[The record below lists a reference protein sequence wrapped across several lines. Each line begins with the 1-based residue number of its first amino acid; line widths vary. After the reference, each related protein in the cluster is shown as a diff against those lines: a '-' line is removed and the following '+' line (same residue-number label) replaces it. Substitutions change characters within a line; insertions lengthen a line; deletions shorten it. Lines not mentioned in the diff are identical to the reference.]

1 MKKKQMS
8 LWLFALLVALA
19 LGGCNSRQA
28 PAESPSPAEP
38 APVETEN
45 PTAPAEKPVENLG
58 PSWGAKNFSSL
69 LKDSYP
75 DIDDWELLFDESAL
89 WEAEGYEAKIQGC
102 SLLATEEGAGFDRL
116 LLYSLGPVGQA
127 LPEETELLLTVEGK
141 EADWQLGD
149 GEGITLSYAAAEPWY
164 PNLWLPEEG
173 RALLLDSIHGSLL
186 PLRCEEEPP
195 ALFVAQ
201 PLAEFWPQGN
211 YEDSLLYILPLE
223 EQDHSLWRLC
233 YYEAETQETTLL
245 GDQSEGFLQTYPL
258 EGGVIACVG
267 PEKVSFYDMATEEPW
282 EAFNVLEKGDGQ
294 NFLHMLWTDRDYP
307 QRQLLCYTDES
318 DGLGLLLVDSRGQ
331 VLEDFPL
338 GLEEGQALDGSFA
351 GGIFYFSYRPK
362 EDAALSSFPADENG
376 YLHLAVDVRPGKNH
390 SLQVWER

>member
-8 LWLFALLVALA
+8 LWLCALLVALA

-75 DIDDWELLFDESAL
+75 DIDDWELLFDESTL

-102 SLLATEEGAGFDRL
+102 SLLATEEGEGFDRL

-173 RALLLDSIHGSLL
+173 RALLLDSVNVKLL

-195 ALFVAQ
+195 ALFLSQ
-201 PLAEFWPQGN
+201 TLGEFWPQEGLK
-211 YEDSLLYILPLE
+211 DSLLYVLMRE
-223 EQDHSLWRLC
+223 EVDHTLWRL
-233 YYEAETQETTLL
+233 YYYDAESQEAKLL
-245 GDQSEGFLQTYPL
+245 TEQSQGFLQTYPIDNKIL
-258 EGGVIACVG
+258 ACLG
-267 PEKVSFYDMATEEPW
+267 PEKVSFYDMGAEEPW
-282 EAFNVLEKGDGQ
+282 EAFASLGDGAQ
-294 NFLHMLWTDRDYP
+294 AFHHFLWTDRDYP
-307 QRQLLCYTDES
+307 QRHLLCYADENQ
-318 DGLGLLLVDSRGQ
+318 DLHLLLVNSQGQ

-338 GLEEGQALDGSFA
+338 GLSEGQNLYGTFA
-351 GGIFYFSYRPK
+351 SGLFYFAYYPK
-362 EDAALSSFPADENG
+362 EDALPLDKFPLDAG
-376 YLHLAVDVRPGKNH
+376 GIYHFVVDVRPDRNH
-390 SLQVWER
+390 SLQHWQR